1 MPQNLKNK
9 VNGTLTLIPMGGGH
23 GVSLNIQ
30 NIGFETGTELG
41 GRNLDDN
48 SLLGVFKAYIK
59 LFLLIHYRK
68 LSRISNLKPLV
79 PIFSLFK
86 AFFVIPWL

>member
-1 MPQNLKNK
+1 
-9 VNGTLTLIPMGGGH
+9 MGDGH

-48 SLLGVFKAYIK
+48 SLLGVFKAYI
-59 LFLLIHYRK
+59 F
-68 LSRISNLKPLV
+68 V
-79 PIFSLFK
+79 DSL
-86 AFFVIPWL
+86 